1 MLSAPP
7 GFFLFWGRFWVKAA
21 TTPQK
26 LRRNKTK
33 KGHGLYGEIQRGKLG
48 SVPCPEQLIRRL
60 EVKGVFLPTLGWD
73 KHITWLAAGCSRRIC
88 GHSPHPLCAV
98 STRRAQARDG
108 HSYSGPRL

>member
-48 SVPCPEQLIRRL
+48 PVPCPEQLIRRL
-60 EVKGVFLPTLGWD
+60 EVISHFLPG
-73 KHITWLAAGCSRRIC
+73 I
-88 GHSPHPLCAV
+88 
-98 STRRAQARDG
+98 
-108 HSYSGPRL
+108 